1 MLVALLTG
9 CGVNNKGSE
18 EAADGADEIEYG
30 EVIEWIKSTE
40 SVDERQDS
48 PIYNVDSSLPLLCD
62 GKNFGTVKINWIQK
76 INIPDFY
83 NAAASTAGIDY
94 SYTINLH
101 VNFNSLDSDRQ
112 VILTFTPAM
121 KDKNNTVVG
130 KECSVGWTG

>member
-9 CGVNNKGSE
+9 CGVNNKGSK
-18 EAADGADEIEYG
+18 EAADGSDEIEYG

-40 SVDERQDS
+40 SVDEKQDS
-48 PIYNVDSSLPLLCD
+48 PIYDVDSSLPLLCN

-101 VNFNSLDSDRQ
+101 VNFNS
-112 VILTFTPAM
+112 
-121 KDKNNTVVG
+121 
-130 KECSVGWTG
+130 